1 MLEALLVAHYHWIP
15 EGDDMDN
22 ESRLISKIEDLLK
35 DTSPDEARRVIDYFA
50 TTYRAELA
58 QREAAAKAPAKGNG
72 KGERK
77 PSFMNTEHRMEMGE
91 IMLALARKGDGKG
104 RS

>member
-1 MLEALLVAHYHWIP
+1 
-15 EGDDMDN
+15 MDN
-22 ESRLISKIEDLLK
+22 ESQLISKIEDLLNEA
-35 DTSPDEARRVIDYFA
+35 SPAEARRVIDYFA

-58 QREAAAKAPAKGNG
+58 QREAADKASAEGNG
-72 KGERK
+72 KGPRK